1 MVANS
6 EENSVLKQKGA
17 IQWYRDPKYLVPI
30 GIVVVVAAIYVQS
43 FGFDFINLDDD
54 QYITNN
60 SAIRGGISFAFVK
73 WAFTAFYAANWHP
86 LTWLSHALDVT
97 FFGVAAGGAHA
108 MNVIFHAVN
117 SILLFYL
124 IRLVT
129 GRFWESAA
137 VAAIFAVHPTHVE
150 SVAWIAERKDV
161 LSTLFWLLSTLFYV
175 KYVRDTPNH
184 KLYIVSLVLFAV
196 GLAAKPMLVT
206 LPFTLLLLDY
216 WPLER
221 IENFNA
227 KNIWPL
233 VREKLPFFGFAAAS
247 SVVTIFAQQAGG
259 AIQSTTIIPITARL
273 ANAVVAYAKYT
284 AMMFY
289 PADLGVW
296 YPFEADISPAI
307 IAISGVAII
316 TISGVCIWQI
326 RVRKYLFVGW
336 FFFLGTLVPVIGILQ
351 VGRQALADR
360 YTYVPYI
367 GLSIAVVWLASDLLK
382 RFKLPVQAIASVGG
396 VVVLAFSTVAFKQV
410 SYWKNAETIAQRTL
424 AVTRNNYL
432 IESNYCNYL
441 ERLNRLDEA
450 ATQCRSAI
458 EHDPTLVEAWNNL
471 GTVQMKQNKWDDAR
485 ASFEKTIELAPEYSL
500 AYGNLA
506 EVETNAQNVAKALE
520 YLNKAI
526 VVDKDGFFDAKRR
539 AEAYSN
545 IAVTAMKLQKYD
557 VAADAYKDAI
567 EASPQDT
574 DLARNLA
581 SAYRASGRANEA
593 VPILL
598 DVIKRNPNS
607 AEAYNTLGI
616 IYAEQ
621 NRKQDAIAQFQ
632 RALQI
637 NPNFAQAKANLQRA
651 LE

>member
-1 MVANS
+1 MTDEKATFFDRNRS
-6 EENSVLKQKGA
+6 
-17 IQWYRDPKYLVPI
+17 
-30 GIVVVVAAIYVQS
+30 IVVMLVLVFLIAVIYAATL
-43 FGFDFINLDDD
+43 GFDFINLDDD
-54 QYITNN
+54 QYVTNN
-60 SAIRGGISFAFVK
+60 PFVRSGLNFGVIR
-73 WAFTAFYAANWHP
+73 WALTAFYAANWHP
-86 LTWLSHALDVT
+86 ITWLSHALDVT
-97 FFGVAAGGAHA
+97 FFGVEAGGAHA
-108 MNVIFHAVN
+108 VNVIFHTAN
-117 SILLFYL
+117 SILLFYVV
-124 IRLVT
+124 RLAT

-161 LSTLFWLLSTLFYV
+161 LSTLFWLLSTLFYI
-175 KYVRDTPNH
+175 KYVRNTANRMF
-184 KLYIVSLVLFAV
+184 YIASLVLFAV

-221 IENFNA
+221 IENFDI
-227 KNIWPL
+227 KKIWPL
-233 VREKLPFFGFAAAS
+233 AREKLPFFALAAAS

-259 AIQSTTIIPITARL
+259 AIQSTTIIPFTARL
-273 ANAVVAYAKYT
+273 ANAVVAYAKYA

-296 YPFEADISPAI
+296 YPFEANINPVV
-307 IAISGVAII
+307 IAISAVVVIAI
-316 TISGVCIWQI
+316 SAVCIWQI
-326 RVRKYLFVGW
+326 RTRKYLFVGW

-367 GLSIAVVWLASDLLK
+367 GLSIAVAWLAADMFK
-382 RFKLPVQAIASVGG
+382 RFKLPVQAVAAVGG
-396 VVVLAFSTVAFKQV
+396 IVVLALSTVAFKQV
-410 SYWKNAETIAQRTL
+410 SYWKNAETIAERTL
-424 AVTRNNYL
+424 SVTRNNYL

-450 ATQCRSAI
+450 AAQCRAAI

-471 GTVQMKQNKWDDAR
+471 GTVQMKQSKWDDAR
-485 ASFEKTIELAPEYSL
+485 ASFEKTLELAPEYSL

-506 EVETNAQNVAKALE
+506 KVETNAQNVAKALE
-520 YLNKAI
+520 YLNKA
-526 VVDKDGFFDAKRR
+526 VAVDKSGFFDARRR
-539 AEAYSN
+539 AEAFST
-545 IAVTAMKLQKYD
+545 IAAAAMKLQKYE
-557 VAADAYKDAI
+557 VAADAYKNAI
-567 EASPQDT
+567 EAAPQDT
-574 DLARNLA
+574 ELARNLA
-581 SAYRASGRANEA
+581 AAYRANGRANEA
-593 VPILL
+593 IPILL

-607 AEAYNTLGI
+607 AGAYNTLGI

-651 LE
+651 ME